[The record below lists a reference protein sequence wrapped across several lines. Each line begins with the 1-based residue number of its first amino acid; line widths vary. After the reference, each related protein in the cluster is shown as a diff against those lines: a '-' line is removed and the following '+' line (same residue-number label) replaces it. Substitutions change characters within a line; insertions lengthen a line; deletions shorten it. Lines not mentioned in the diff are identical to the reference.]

1 MPVCFL
7 RGVSVSVETHLWR
20 IYITMHQ
27 AHMCPDVK
35 QECLIGCRF
44 SSCLCPQ
51 PTINQ
56 AVTLNDLN
64 VFACLFVV
72 ELFWGLFVFFGG
84 GDYVFEITKD
94 LTKPVNI

>member
-7 RGVSVSVETHLWR
+7 RGVSVSAETHLWR

-35 QECLIGCRF
+35 QECLISCRF
-44 SSCLCPQ
+44 SGCLCPQ

-56 AVTLNDLN
+56 AVTLTDLN
-64 VFACLFVV
+64 VFACLF
-72 ELFWGLFVFFGG
+72 GFFGG
-84 GDYVFEITKD
+84 EGGGIMCLK
-94 LTKPVNI
+94 LLKI